1 MDSPDTRRETEHW
14 FVDRGVPHF
23 IDSYNASEDVLTR
36 ALPALV
42 LLFLFSSISAI
53 DLDWPA
59 WGIISASLAGLM
71 ILLGIWALI
80 NRMRGIRPLLRR
92 PSPAAPSKL
101 RGARD
106 W

>member
-53 DLDWPA
+53 DLDWPMG
-59 WGIISASLAGLM
+59 GIIAASLGGLFFLLAVWAG
-71 ILLGIWALI
+71 I
-80 NRMRGIRPLLRR
+80 NRLRGVRPLL
-92 PSPAAPSKL
+92 
-101 RGARD
+101 
-106 W
+106 